1 MPRYSVYLLYWYKS
15 TCFTGTKV
23 LDTELPGHPP
33 HQEGEA
39 DDHEAIFLHHEPQHA
54 CARISDVH
62 LLSPPDVLQL
72 AETRADR
79 CSLYCLLYW
88 YKSTNTD
95 AEGRQPRR
103 RCVCRQ
109 RVEGRGREDGGA
121 HFTTCSLYYLLLVYE
136 Y

>member
-1 MPRYSVYLLYWYKS
+1 MPRYSVCLLYWYKS

-23 LDTELPGHPP
+23 LDAELPWHP

-39 DDHEAIFLHHEPQHA
+39 DDDEARFLHHEPQHA

-95 AEGRQPRR
+95 AE
-103 RCVCRQ
+103 
-109 RVEGRGREDGGA
+109 D
-121 HFTTCSLYYLLLVYE
+121 L
-136 Y
+136 